1 MEVIIELIAEFLFEF
16 LAEVGVILIEK
27 VFDKVESDKK
37 ALIITKIIIYSLITT
52 ALLLALIIS
61 LFYKKHLIVIDV
73 ISYLIFILLSYY
85 IIFLFQGPLGSKKVV
100 LVTRWIVRIMR
111 YVFAVSL
118 IVLANITL
126 TNENAKIILILGSIA
141 GIIIF
146 VLIDAF
152 RIRRYKYNK
161 NKDKEKK
168 YIREE

>member
-1 MEVIIELIAEFLFEF
+1 
-16 LAEVGVILIEK
+16 
-27 VFDKVESDKK
+27 
-37 ALIITKIIIYSLITT
+37 
-52 ALLLALIIS
+52 
-61 LFYKKHLIVIDV
+61 
-73 ISYLIFILLSYY
+73 
-85 IIFLFQGPLGSKKVV
+85 
-100 LVTRWIVRIMR
+100 MR

-152 RIRRYKYNK
+152 RIRRCKYNK